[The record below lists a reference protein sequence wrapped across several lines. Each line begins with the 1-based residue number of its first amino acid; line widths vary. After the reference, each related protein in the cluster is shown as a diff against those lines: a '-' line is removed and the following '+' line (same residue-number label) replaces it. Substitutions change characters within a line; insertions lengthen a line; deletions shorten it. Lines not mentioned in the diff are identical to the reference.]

1 MEVINQVIRTDED
14 LQAFVDRGIEGPVAM
29 VHLLRFR
36 DRAEYSDGRETD
48 LTGAQAYALYRERL
62 VEQVTAVG
70 GRLVFRGAV
79 RHLVLGQVEE
89 LWDEVMILEFPS
101 PQAFVDIISAP
112 QTAEWGTHR
121 RAGLDGQ
128 LLIAATAHD

>member
-14 LQAFVDRGIEGPVAM
+14 LQALVDRGIKGPVAM

-36 DRAEYSDGRETD
+36 DRAAYADGRESD

-62 VEQVTAVG
+62 VEQVTAAG

-89 LWDEVMILEFPS
+89 PWDAVMVLEFPS
-101 PQAFVDIISAP
+101 AQTFVDVISAP

-121 RAGLDGQ
+121 RAGLEGQ